1 MEKIELAIE
10 QMRWK
15 AFFYEQGNNKYIP
28 QNFCLK
34 SLNCPPKIKEMINFD
49 NDLTNLLKT
58 IKLRVTKSYF
68 QQQLTE
74 DIKFIKN
81 TKTTLT
87 FAYKTSKYPRNST
100 KS

>member
-15 AFFYEQGNNKYIP
+15 AFFYEQGNNKYIS

-68 QQQLTE
+68 HQQLTE